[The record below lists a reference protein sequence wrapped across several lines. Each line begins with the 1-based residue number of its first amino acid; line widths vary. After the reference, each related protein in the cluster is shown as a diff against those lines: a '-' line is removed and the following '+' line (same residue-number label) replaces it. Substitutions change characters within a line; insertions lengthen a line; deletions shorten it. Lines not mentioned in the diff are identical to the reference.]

1 MEINS
6 QNNGEVILRRMFHRC
21 VLQNY
26 LGAMTLMINTA
37 ADGMIISHFLGGQA
51 AAAFGLV
58 FPIYSLLNFF
68 PVLLR
73 TSAQVNLGKYI
84 GRGDLN
90 SADRCIFYLLSS
102 GLIAAV
108 PLVLLLTALRSP
120 ALVMLSGHA
129 DYAERTLSLAS
140 DYLLWLAPAVFPMM
154 LCPVLH
160 PVMQM
165 DGDVKR
171 SPFAIQIATLINLS
185 GDMMNALLFHGG
197 MAGMALATTL
207 SCYGELFVLVLHFR
221 NSKTVL
227 RPAAG
232 DWRSMKQLMQLSE
245 GFPMMLREIFSFLCG
260 VLLNRLASRLGGEN
274 AVAVLAIGSSVWVF
288 LLPAVMAVSGT
299 CMTLGSVS
307 AGEADSRA
315 LQTVFRLGVWYSFLP
330 CAAYA
335 FLFFAASKPLTIFCS
350 GGDMQL
356 FRMALP
362 YLRALAMSLPFVCF
376 CQMTEA
382 QLIVHG
388 KARRSS
394 IFGILDGGTIALAF
408 SWILSRFI
416 GQSSLWYGRLAGT
429 ILLGLLALL
438 FCFRLTSTGSERRGL
453 FSPRPEEDTD
463 DSLEATLYTTEEITA
478 FSEKLRTS
486 FRVKGLSF
494 RTSNI
499 AALCVEE
506 LACNTL
512 QWGYA
517 SMVNSGM
524 DVRAVYR
531 NSEVILRF
539 RDGGRPFNPEQYVR
553 QFQSSS
559 QDPSKNIGLRI
570 VSGAA
575 SDMRYIPLVDHNI
588 VLLRIPSEC

>member
-1 MEINS
+1 MDINHR
-6 QNNGEVILRRMFHRC
+6 NNGEVILRRMFHRC
-21 VLQNY
+21 VFQNY

-58 FPIYSLLNFF
+58 FPIYSLLNFI

-73 TSAQVNLGKYI
+73 SSAQVNLGKYI
-84 GRGDLN
+84 GKGDLD

-102 GLIAAV
+102 GLISAV
-108 PLVLLLTALRSP
+108 PFVLLLTALRSP
-120 ALVMLSGHA
+120 ALVMLGGQAH
-129 DYAERTLSLAS
+129 YAEKTLSLAS
-140 DYLLWLAPAVFPMM
+140 AYLLWLAPAAFPMM

-165 DGDVKR
+165 DGDAKR
-171 SPFAIQIATLINLS
+171 SPFAIQIAAVINLS
-185 GDMMNALLFHGG
+185 GDMMNVLLFHGG

-207 SCYGELFVLVLHFR
+207 SCYGELLVLLLHFR
-221 NSKTVL
+221 NPQTVL
-227 RPAAG
+227 RPSAG
-232 DWRSMKQLMQLSE
+232 GRPSLKQLPRLSE
-245 GFPMMLREIFSFLCG
+245 GFPMMLREIFSFFTG
-260 VLLNRLASRLGGEN
+260 ILLNRLASLLGGEN
-274 AVAVLAIGSSVWVF
+274 AVAVLAIGNSVWVF

-315 LQTVFRLGVWYSFLP
+315 LHTVFLLGVWYSFFP

-335 FLFFAASKPLTIFCS
+335 FLFFAASGSLAVFCS
-350 GGDMQL
+350 GGDLPLLSMT
-356 FRMALP
+356 LP
-362 YLRALAMSLPFVCF
+362 YLRVLAMSLPFMCF

-382 QLIVHG
+382 QLIIRG
-388 KARRSS
+388 KILRSS
-394 IFGILDGGTIALAF
+394 VLGILDGGTVALAL

-416 GQSSLWYGRLAGT
+416 GLSSLWYGRLAGSFV
-429 ILLGLLALL
+429 LVLLALF
-438 FCFRLTSTGSERRGL
+438 FCPRLTASDGEKSSL
-453 FSPRPEEDTD
+453 FSPPPAEETD
-463 DSLEATLYTTEEITA
+463 AFLEATLYTTEEIIA

-494 RTSNI
+494 RTCNI

-512 QWGYA
+512 RWGYA
-517 SMVNSGM
+517 STVNSGV
-524 DVRAVYR
+524 DIRAACR
-531 NSEVILRF
+531 NSELILRF
-539 RDGGRPFNPEQYVR
+539 RDGGKLFNPEQYVR
-553 QFQSSS
+553 QFQTSS
-559 QDPSKNIGLRI
+559 QDPSRNIGLRI

-575 SDMRYIPLVDHNI
+575 SDMRYIPLVDYNI
-588 VLLRIPSEC
+588 VILRIRNAD

>member
-1 MEINS
+1 MDINHR
-6 QNNGEVILRRMFHRC
+6 NNGEVILHRMFHRC
-21 VLQNY
+21 VFQNY

-58 FPIYSLLNFF
+58 FPIYSLLNFI

-73 TSAQVNLGKYI
+73 SSAQVNLGKYI
-84 GRGDLN
+84 GRGDLD

-102 GLIAAV
+102 GLISAV
-108 PLVLLLTALRSP
+108 PFVLLLTALRSP
-120 ALVMLSGHA
+120 ALVMLGGQAH
-129 DYAERTLSLAS
+129 YAEKTLSLAS
-140 DYLLWLAPAVFPMM
+140 DYLLWLAPAAFPMM

-165 DGDVKR
+165 DGDAKR
-171 SPFAIQIATLINLS
+171 SPFAIQIAAVINLS
-185 GDMMNALLFHGG
+185 GDMMNVLLFHGG

-207 SCYGELFVLVLHFR
+207 SCYGELLVLLLHFR
-221 NSKTVL
+221 NPQIVL
-227 RPAAG
+227 RPSAG
-232 DWRSMKQLMQLSE
+232 GRPSLKQLPRLSE
-245 GFPMMLREIFSFLCG
+245 GFPMMLREIFSFFTG
-260 VLLNRLASRLGGEN
+260 ILLNRLASLLGGEN
-274 AVAVLAIGSSVWVF
+274 AVAVLAIGNSVWVF

-315 LQTVFRLGVWYSFLP
+315 LHTVFLLGVWYSFFP

-335 FLFFAASKPLTIFCS
+335 FLFFAASGSLAVFCS
-350 GGDMQL
+350 GGDLPLLNMT
-356 FRMALP
+356 LP
-362 YLRALAMSLPFVCF
+362 YLRVLAMSLPFMCF

-382 QLIVHG
+382 QLIIRG
-388 KARRSS
+388 KVLRSS
-394 IFGILDGGTIALAF
+394 VLGILDGGTVTLAL

-416 GQSSLWYGRLAGT
+416 GLSSLWYGRLAGSFV
-429 ILLGLLALL
+429 LVLLALF
-438 FCFRLTSTGSERRGL
+438 FCPRLTASDGEKSSL
-453 FSPRPEEDTD
+453 FSPPPAEETD
-463 DSLEATLYTTEEITA
+463 AFLEATLYTTEEIIA

-494 RTSNI
+494 RTCNI

-512 QWGYA
+512 RWGYA
-517 SMVNSGM
+517 STVNSGV
-524 DVRAVYR
+524 DIRVACR
-531 NSEVILRF
+531 NSELILRF
-539 RDGGRPFNPEQYVR
+539 RDGGKLFNPEQYVR
-553 QFQSSS
+553 QFQASS
-559 QDPSKNIGLRI
+559 QDPSRNIGLRI

-575 SDMRYIPLVDHNI
+575 SDMRYIPLVDYNI
-588 VLLRIPSEC
+588 VILRIRNAD